1 MSCQRLIASFEDC
14 SRKHPVEARYLCK
27 HLEAA
32 VAWCLIA
39 SVCPDEGAL
48 QRAFCSFPAVRQHQ
62 AATYYC
68 TGRLVICQAESLHGW
83 GKVHRVAYGVVS
95 ALAAEVEPAQ
105 NTFGL

>member
-1 MSCQRLIASFEDC
+1 MSCQRLILSFEDC

-48 QRAFCSFPAVRQHQ
+48 QTGSCFSQLCASINLQLATVQGSPAADR
-62 AATYYC
+62 
-68 TGRLVICQAESLHGW
+68 
-83 GKVHRVAYGVVS
+83 
-95 ALAAEVEPAQ
+95 
-105 NTFGL
+105 